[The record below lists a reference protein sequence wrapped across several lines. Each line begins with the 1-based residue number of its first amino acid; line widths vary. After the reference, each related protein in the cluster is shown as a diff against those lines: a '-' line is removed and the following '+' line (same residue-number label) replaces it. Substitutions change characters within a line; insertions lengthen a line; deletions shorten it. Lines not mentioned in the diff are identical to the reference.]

1 MEEKS
6 HENILIYDIS
16 CKPLIDWKPLCI
28 TFDQVDGCSRIYD
41 GNRYLTL
48 FGSEEYEA
56 IYNRIRYLIIS
67 LQSSITYI
75 FPHYFEKIKVDSY
88 DSLPTEKKIDF
99 K

>member
-1 MEEKS
+1 M
-6 HENILIYDIS
+6 IYDIS

-41 GNRYLTL
+41 GTRYLTL

-56 IYNRIRYLIIS
+56 IYNRIRYFIIS

-75 FPHYFEKIKVDSY
+75 FLHYFEKIKVDSY